1 MGVYITFPLSV
12 PLALSGFQRAF
23 QAGILIAG
31 RTTGFDRM
39 GQGHRPFSPIKQGF
53 SQPWCL
59 ASVQCAVGVFL
70 YGLRLR
76 VVTSYIQRGGTE
88 CVYTEEHGKPTSS
101 QRSEENLHFVGYAWK
116 KWRCLLCV
124 VFFWNLIFHTSYTW
138 EIWPEGITLWQYQH
152 SVGKV
157 GLCFCCHSWPILI
170 HDFGTKRGSK
180 EKGGLLILDFMG
192 SIHPDPSV

>member
-59 ASVQCAVGVFL
+59 VSVQCAVGVFL
-70 YGLRLR
+70 YGLRLS

-101 QRSEENLHFVGYAWK
+101 QRSEENLH
-116 KWRCLLCV
+116 L
-124 VFFWNLIFHTSYTW
+124 VFFFLNLIFHTSYTW

-152 SVGKV
+152 SVGEV
-157 GLCFCCHSWPILI
+157 GLCFCRHSWPRLI
-170 HDFGTKRGSK
+170 HDFGTKRGCK

-192 SIHPDPSV
+192 SIYPDPSV